1 MNDMDLIRQ
10 VSRADILLSQSRFAQ
25 AEELLE
31 SLMAAGFND
40 MEILKM
46 MSIAKMGLQK
56 YEDVSQLCSMIIEQN
71 PNESFAY
78 YLLSSVKS
86 ITREFAEAKQLID
99 KAIIIEPTNADY
111 HAYKASLFLQ
121 TKDYEDALTSANIG
135 LQIDAENITSLNAR
149 SSALVGL
156 GRRQE
161 AFETIDKSLATDPN
175 NPDIHANL
183 GWGLL
188 HHGKSDD
195 ALIHFQ
201 AALKVDP
208 MNEYAKA
215 GMLEAMKSKFPVY
228 RYFLQFMLWLGK
240 MKGKNQWIFI
250 IGSYLA
256 LRLLSNLAENNEALM
271 PYLVPLIVLLI
282 IFFISTWV
290 FSPLMNLYLMTN
302 KFGRYTLNTQQKNTS
317 ILVGISLLISLLALF
332 IYTVMLPNEGILAL
346 SLFLFLMMIP
356 LGSMYIPEKKETQKK
371 LKLATIVIAIL
382 VAVNVFISIS
392 VNTFFT
398 SFTILPVGLLVAYQW
413 YANYLTIRE

>member
-1 MNDMDLIRQ
+1 MNEMEFIRQ

-31 SLMAAGFND
+31 GLLAVGIND
-40 MEILKM
+40 IEILKM
-46 MSIAKMGLQK
+46 MSLAKMGLHK
-56 YEDVSQLCSMIIEQN
+56 HADVSQLCAMIIEQN

-86 ITREFAEAKQLID
+86 IAREFVEAKQLID
-99 KAIIIEPTNADY
+99 KAIIIEPSNSEY
-111 HAYKASLFLQ
+111 HAYKANLFLQ

-161 AFETIDKSLATDPN
+161 AFDTIEKSLATDPN
-175 NPDIHANL
+175 NPDTHANL

-195 ALIHFQ
+195 ALTHFQ

-208 MNEYAKA
+208 MNDYAKA
-215 GMLEAMKSKFPVY
+215 GMLEAMKAKFPIY

-250 IGSYLA
+250 IGSYIA
-256 LRLLSNLAENNEALM
+256 LRLLGTLAENNDALK
-271 PYLVPLIVLLI
+271 PFLIPIIVLIV
-282 IFFISTWV
+282 IFFISTWI

-302 KFGRYTLNTQQKNTS
+302 KFGRYTLSDQQKNTS
-317 ILVGISLLISLLALF
+317 ILVGLALLISLLALLVY
-332 IYTVMLPNEGILAL
+332 ILIKPNEGILAL
-346 SLFLFLMMIP
+346 ALFSFLMMIP
-356 LGSMYIPEKKETQKK
+356 LGSMQIPENKEAQKK
-371 LKLATIVIAIL
+371 LKLATIIIGILMAI
-382 VAVNVFISIS
+382 NVVISIQANS
-392 VNTFFT
+392 FFT
-398 SFTILPVGLLVAYQW
+398 SFTIIPVGLLVGYQW
-413 YANYLTIRE
+413 YVNYLSIRN

>member
-1 MNDMDLIRQ
+1 MNDMDFIRQ
-10 VSRADILLSQSRFAQ
+10 VSRVDILLSQSRFSQ

-31 SLMAAGFND
+31 GLMSEGYND
-40 MEILKM
+40 IEILKM
-46 MSIAKMGLQK
+46 MSIAKMGLHN
-56 YEDVSQLCSMIIEQN
+56 YEDVSQLCTMIIDQN
-71 PNESFAY
+71 PNESFAF
-78 YLLSSVKS
+78 YLLSNVKS
-86 ITREFAEAKQLID
+86 VNRGFQEAKDLID
-99 KAIIIEPTNADY
+99 KAIIIEPTNPDY

-121 TKDYEDALTSANIG
+121 TKDYEDALNSANIG

-175 NPDIHANL
+175 NPDTHANL

-195 ALIHFQ
+195 ALMHFQ
-201 AALKVDP
+201 TALKVDP
-208 MNEYAKA
+208 MSEYAKA

-250 IGSYLA
+250 IGSYIA
-256 LRLLSNLAENNEALM
+256 LRLLGNLADNNETLK
-271 PYLVPLIVLLI
+271 PYLVPIIALIV

-302 KFGRYTLNTQQKNTS
+302 KFGRYTLSEQQKNTS
-317 ILVGISLLISLLALF
+317 TFVGVALLISLISLVAYFAFIPNEGVLALALF
-332 IYTVMLPNEGILAL
+332 
-346 SLFLFLMMIP
+346 SFLIMIP
-356 LGSMYIPEKKETQKK
+356 LGSMHIPENIASQKK
-371 LKLATIVIAIL
+371 LQLATVVIAVL
-382 VAVNVFISIS
+382 MCIS
-392 VNTFFT
+392 VVISFTANIIFT
-398 SFTILPVGLLVAYQW
+398 SFTIIPVGLLVAYQW
-413 YANYLTIRE
+413 YVNYLTIKE

>member
-1 MNDMDLIRQ
+1 MNDMDFIRQ
-10 VSRADILLSQSRFAQ
+10 VSRVDILLSQSRFSQ

-31 SLMAAGFND
+31 GLMSEGYND
-40 MEILKM
+40 IEILKM
-46 MSIAKMGLQK
+46 MSIAKMGLHK
-56 YEDVSQLCSMIIEQN
+56 YEDVSQLCTMIIDQN
-71 PNESFAY
+71 PNESFAF
-78 YLLSSVKS
+78 YLLSNVKS
-86 ITREFAEAKQLID
+86 VNRAFQEAKDFID

-121 TKDYEDALTSANIG
+121 TKDYEDALNSANIG

-175 NPDIHANL
+175 NPDTHANL

-195 ALIHFQ
+195 ALMHFQ
-201 AALKVDP
+201 TALKVDP
-208 MNEYAKA
+208 MSEYAKA

-250 IGSYLA
+250 IGSYIA
-256 LRLLSNLAENNEALM
+256 LRLLGNLADNNETLK
-271 PYLVPLIVLLI
+271 PYLIPIIALIV

-302 KFGRYTLNTQQKNTS
+302 KFGRYTLSEQQKNTS
-317 ILVGISLLISLLALF
+317 TFVGVALLISLVSIVAYFAFIPNEGVLALALF
-332 IYTVMLPNEGILAL
+332 
-346 SLFLFLMMIP
+346 SFLIMIP
-356 LGSMYIPEKKETQKK
+356 LGSMHIPDNVSSQKK
-371 LKLATIVIAIL
+371 LQLATVVIAVL
-382 VAVNVFISIS
+382 MCIS
-392 VNTFFT
+392 VLISFTTNIIFT
-398 SFTILPVGLLVAYQW
+398 SFTILPVGLLIAYQW
-413 YANYLTIRE
+413 YVNYLTIRE

>member
-1 MNDMDLIRQ
+1 MNEMEFIRQ
-10 VSRADILLSQSRFAQ
+10 VSRADILLSQSRFSQ

-31 SLMAAGFND
+31 GLLAIGNND
-40 MEILKM
+40 IEILKM
-46 MSIAKMGLQK
+46 MSIAKMGLHK
-56 YEDVSQLCSMIIEQN
+56 YEDVSQLCGMIIEQN

-86 ITREFAEAKQLID
+86 ITRAFGEAKNLVD
-99 KAIIIEPTNADY
+99 KAILIEPSNAEY

-161 AFETIDKSLATDPN
+161 AFDTIEKSLATDPN
-175 NPDIHANL
+175 NPDTHANL

-195 ALIHFQ
+195 ALTHFQ

-208 MNEYAKA
+208 MNDYAKA
-215 GMLEAMKSKFPVY
+215 GMLEAMKAKFPIY

-240 MKGKNQWIFI
+240 MKGKNQWVFI
-250 IGSYLA
+250 IGSYIA
-256 LRLLSNLAENNEALM
+256 LRLLGNLADNNEALK
-271 PYLVPLIVLLI
+271 PYLVPIIALIV
-282 IFFISTWV
+282 IFFISTWI

-302 KFGRYTLNTQQKNTS
+302 KFGRYTLSEQQKNTS
-317 ILVGISLLISLLALF
+317 TFVGIALLISLIALLT
-332 IYTVMLPNEGILAL
+332 YTLLLPNEGILAL
-346 SLFLFLMMIP
+346 ALFSFLMMIP
-356 LGSMYIPEKKETQKK
+356 LGSMFIPERKDAQKK
-371 LKLATIVIAIL
+371 LKLATIVIGVLMAI
-382 VAVNVFISIS
+382 NVVIGINENS
-392 VNTFFT
+392 FFT
-398 SFTILPVGLLVAYQW
+398 TFTIIPVGLLVGYQW
-413 YANYLTIRE
+413 YVNYLTIRE

>member
-1 MNDMDLIRQ
+1 MNDMDFIRQ
-10 VSRADILLSQSRFAQ
+10 VSRVDILLSQSRFSQ

-31 SLMAAGFND
+31 GLMSEGYND
-40 MEILKM
+40 IEILKM
-46 MSIAKMGLQK
+46 MSIAKMGLYK
-56 YEDVSQLCSMIIEQN
+56 YEDVSQLCTMIIDQN
-71 PNESFAY
+71 PNESFAF
-78 YLLSSVKS
+78 YLLSNVKS
-86 ITREFAEAKQLID
+86 VNRAFQEAKDLID

-121 TKDYEDALTSANIG
+121 TKDYEDALNSANIG

-175 NPDIHANL
+175 NPDTHANL

-195 ALIHFQ
+195 ALMHFQ
-201 AALKVDP
+201 TALKVDP
-208 MNEYAKA
+208 MSEYAKA

-250 IGSYLA
+250 IGSYIA
-256 LRLLSNLAENNEALM
+256 LRLLGNLADNNETLK
-271 PYLVPLIVLLI
+271 PYLVPIIALIV

-302 KFGRYTLNTQQKNTS
+302 KFGRYTLSEQQKNTS
-317 ILVGISLLISLLALF
+317 TLVGVALLISLISLVAYFAFIPNEGVLALALF
-332 IYTVMLPNEGILAL
+332 
-346 SLFLFLMMIP
+346 SFLTMIP
-356 LGSMYIPEKKETQKK
+356 LGSMHIPDNVASQKK
-371 LKLATIVIAIL
+371 LQLATVMIAVL
-382 VAVNVFISIS
+382 MCIS
-392 VNTFFT
+392 VVISFSTNIIFT
-398 SFTILPVGLLVAYQW
+398 SFTIIPVGLLVAYQW
-413 YANYLTIRE
+413 YVNYLTIRE

>member
-1 MNDMDLIRQ
+1 MNDMDFIRQ
-10 VSRADILLSQSRFAQ
+10 VSRVDILLSQSRFSQ

-31 SLMAAGFND
+31 GLMSEGYND
-40 MEILKM
+40 IEILKM
-46 MSIAKMGLQK
+46 MSIAKMGLHK
-56 YEDVSQLCSMIIEQN
+56 YEDVSQLCTMIIDQN
-71 PNESFAY
+71 PNESFAF
-78 YLLSSVKS
+78 YLLSNVKS
-86 ITREFAEAKQLID
+86 VNRGFQEAKDLID
-99 KAIIIEPTNADY
+99 KAIIIEPTNPDY

-121 TKDYEDALTSANIG
+121 TKDYEDALNSANIG

-175 NPDIHANL
+175 NPDTHANL

-195 ALIHFQ
+195 ALMHFQ
-201 AALKVDP
+201 TALKVDP
-208 MNEYAKA
+208 MSEYAKA

-250 IGSYLA
+250 IGSYIA
-256 LRLLSNLAENNEALM
+256 LRLLGNLADNNETLK
-271 PYLVPLIVLLI
+271 PYLVPIIALIV

-302 KFGRYTLNTQQKNTS
+302 KFGRYTLSEQQKNTS
-317 ILVGISLLISLLALF
+317 TLVGVALLISLISLVAYFAFIPNEGVLALALF
-332 IYTVMLPNEGILAL
+332 
-346 SLFLFLMMIP
+346 SFLIMIP
-356 LGSMYIPEKKETQKK
+356 LGSMHIPDNVGSQKK
-371 LKLATIVIAIL
+371 LQLATVVIAVL
-382 VAVNVFISIS
+382 MCIS
-392 VNTFFT
+392 VMISFTTNIIFT
-398 SFTILPVGLLVAYQW
+398 SFTIIPVGLLVAYQW
-413 YANYLTIRE
+413 YVNYLTIRE

>member
-1 MNDMDLIRQ
+1 MNDMDFIRQ
-10 VSRADILLSQSRFAQ
+10 VSRVDILLSQSRFSQ

-31 SLMAAGFND
+31 GLMSEGYND
-40 MEILKM
+40 IEILKM
-46 MSIAKMGLQK
+46 MSIAKMGMHK
-56 YEDVSQLCSMIIEQN
+56 YEDVSQLCTMIIDQN
-71 PNESFAY
+71 PNESFAF
-78 YLLSSVKS
+78 YLLSNVKS
-86 ITREFAEAKQLID
+86 VNRAFQEAKDLID

-121 TKDYEDALTSANIG
+121 TKDYEDALNSANIG

-175 NPDIHANL
+175 NPDTHANL

-195 ALIHFQ
+195 ALMHFQ
-201 AALKVDP
+201 TALKVDP
-208 MNEYAKA
+208 MSEYAKA

-250 IGSYLA
+250 IGSYIA
-256 LRLLSNLAENNEALM
+256 LRLLGNLADNNETLK
-271 PYLVPLIVLLI
+271 PYLVPIIALIV

-302 KFGRYTLNTQQKNTS
+302 KFGRYTLSEQQKNTS
-317 ILVGISLLISLLALF
+317 TFVGVALLISLISLVAYFAF
-332 IYTVMLPNEGILAL
+332 IPNDGILAL
-346 SLFLFLMMIP
+346 ALFSFLIMIP
-356 LGSMYIPEKKETQKK
+356 LGSMHIPDNVGSQKK
-371 LKLATIVIAIL
+371 LQLATVVIAVL
-382 VAVNVFISIS
+382 MCIS
-392 VNTFFT
+392 VVISFTTNIIFT
-398 SFTILPVGLLVAYQW
+398 SFTIIPVGLLVAYQW
-413 YANYLTIRE
+413 YVNYLTIRE

>member
-1 MNDMDLIRQ
+1 MNDMDFIRQ
-10 VSRADILLSQSRFAQ
+10 VSRVDILLSQSRFSQ

-31 SLMAAGFND
+31 GLMSEGYND
-40 MEILKM
+40 IEILKM
-46 MSIAKMGLQK
+46 MSIAKMGLHN
-56 YEDVSQLCSMIIEQN
+56 YEDVSQLCTMIIDQN
-71 PNESFAY
+71 PNESLAF
-78 YLLSSVKS
+78 YLLSNVKS
-86 ITREFAEAKQLID
+86 VNRGFQEAKDLID
-99 KAIIIEPTNADY
+99 KAIIIEPTNPDY

-121 TKDYEDALTSANIG
+121 TKDYEDALNSANIG

-175 NPDIHANL
+175 NPDTHANL

-195 ALIHFQ
+195 ALMHFQ
-201 AALKVDP
+201 TALKVDP
-208 MNEYAKA
+208 MSEYAKA

-250 IGSYLA
+250 IGSYIA
-256 LRLLSNLAENNEALM
+256 LRLLGNLADNNETLK
-271 PYLVPLIVLLI
+271 PYLVPIIALIV

-302 KFGRYTLNTQQKNTS
+302 KFGRYTLSEQQKNTS
-317 ILVGISLLISLLALF
+317 TFVGVALLISLISLVAYFAFIPNEGVLALALF
-332 IYTVMLPNEGILAL
+332 
-346 SLFLFLMMIP
+346 SFLIMIP
-356 LGSMYIPEKKETQKK
+356 LGSMHIPENIASQKK
-371 LKLATIVIAIL
+371 LQLATVVIAVL
-382 VAVNVFISIS
+382 MCIS
-392 VNTFFT
+392 VVISFTANIIFT
-398 SFTILPVGLLVAYQW
+398 SFTIIPVGLLVAYQW
-413 YANYLTIRE
+413 YVNYLTIKE

>member
-1 MNDMDLIRQ
+1 MNDMDFIRQ
-10 VSRADILLSQSRFAQ
+10 VSRVDILLSQSRFSQ

-31 SLMAAGFND
+31 GLMSEGYND
-40 MEILKM
+40 IEILKM
-46 MSIAKMGLQK
+46 MSIAKMGLYK
-56 YEDVSQLCSMIIEQN
+56 YEDVSQLCTMIIDQN
-71 PNESFAY
+71 PNESFAF
-78 YLLSSVKS
+78 YLLSNVKS
-86 ITREFAEAKQLID
+86 VNRAFQEAKDLID

-121 TKDYEDALTSANIG
+121 TKDYEDALNSANIG

-175 NPDIHANL
+175 NPDTHANL

-195 ALIHFQ
+195 ALMHFQ
-201 AALKVDP
+201 TALKVDP
-208 MNEYAKA
+208 MSEYAKA

-250 IGSYLA
+250 IGSYIA
-256 LRLLSNLAENNEALM
+256 LRLLGNLADNNETLK
-271 PYLVPLIVLLI
+271 PYLVPIIALIV

-302 KFGRYTLNTQQKNTS
+302 KFGRYTLSEQQKNTS
-317 ILVGISLLISLLALF
+317 TLVGVSLLISLVSLITYLALIPNEGVLALALF
-332 IYTVMLPNEGILAL
+332 
-346 SLFLFLMMIP
+346 SFLIMIP
-356 LGSMYIPEKKETQKK
+356 LGSMHIPDNVGSQKK
-371 LKLATIVIAIL
+371 LQLATIVIAVL
-382 VAVNVFISIS
+382 MCIS
-392 VNTFFT
+392 VVISFTTNIIFT
-398 SFTILPVGLLVAYQW
+398 SFTIIPVGLLVAYQW
-413 YANYLTIRE
+413 YVNYLTIRE